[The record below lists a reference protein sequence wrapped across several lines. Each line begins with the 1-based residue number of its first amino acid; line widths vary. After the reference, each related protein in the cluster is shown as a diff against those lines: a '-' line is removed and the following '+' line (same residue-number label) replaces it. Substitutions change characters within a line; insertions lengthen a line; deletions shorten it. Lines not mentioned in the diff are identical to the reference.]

1 MNYDEL
7 ETSTLL
13 DVVDRSHKEVRVLAE
28 RLTDSRNMVA
38 ELKIFLAKTDSDLVA
53 LQKVLSLSK

>member
-53 LQKVLSLSK
+53 LQKLLSLSK